1 MKKTMKLLAL
11 LLAVLLT
18 GCGAERQEQP
28 QSRTI
33 CVLLKAMDSV
43 HWMSVEDGLKQ
54 AASDYNVHVNVLWP
68 EHESDVDTQN
78 SILADVIASKP
89 DAIAVAPCDSEHV
102 ETLQRAKQ
110 ADIPCFYIDTRAE
123 ACDFPYIGSNNYQ
136 IGQLAAQK
144 LAETLE
150 SGTVAVISG
159 SQRQSTHSERTR
171 GFVDYL
177 RQESE
182 LTVCAVRQSPNS
194 NENESMQ
201 CMKELLEEYP
211 DLKGVFCTSAMMALG
226 AMQQRDNMA
235 RQSVRLV
242 GVDTQSDALIAVQ
255 DGRILALV
263 GQNGYQI
270 GYRAV
275 EQIARALEGKEIPQE
290 TYVVND
296 LITRENVKE
305 YLEEYMT
312 ERGSGS

>member
-1 MKKTMKLLAL
+1 MKKTIKLLTL
-11 LLAVLLT
+11 LLAALLT
-18 GCGAERQEQP
+18 GCGAEPEEQS

-33 CVLLKAMDSV
+33 CVVVKAMDSV

-68 EHESDVDTQN
+68 EHENDVDAQN
-78 SILADVIASKP
+78 SILADVIVSKP
-89 DAIAVAPCDSEHV
+89 DAIALAPCDSEHV
-102 ETLQRAKQ
+102 ETLQSARD

-123 ACDFPYIGSNNYQ
+123 TCDFPYIGSDNYK

-159 SQRQSTHSERTR
+159 SQQQSTHTERTS
-171 GFVDYL
+171 GFMDYIE
-177 RQESE
+177 QETQ
-182 LTVCAVRQSPNS
+182 LAVCAVKQAPNS
-194 NENESMQ
+194 NETEGMQ
-201 CMKELLEEYP
+201 CMQELLEEYP
-211 DLKGVFCTSAMMALG
+211 DLKGVFCTSAMIVLG
-226 AMQQRDNMA
+226 AMQQRDSMA

-242 GVDTQSDALIAVQ
+242 GVDTQSDALTAVQ
-255 DGRILALV
+255 YGRILAMV

-275 EQIARALEGKEIPQE
+275 EQIVHALEGEDIPQE
-290 TYVVND
+290 TYVTND
-296 LITRENVKE
+296 LITRENVEE